1 MYNYSVVVPVF
12 NSEFMLVKL
21 FEGLQKVFTELEKT
35 VQIIFVDD
43 GSRDNSW
50 EVLQGIK
57 QSSPENVVI
66 ARLNKNYGQGN
77 STFCGLGFAKGDRII
92 TIDDDLQ
99 QPPEEIPKLIDVF
112 ESENRELVYGVYK
125 SKKHS
130 VARNAGSKMV
140 RKSAK
145 KFMDKPEMA
154 SSLRIFSK
162 ALNQKILAHQS
173 NFIFVDELLWWY
185 TTNISFAF
193 VEHRKRVG
201 SKSGYTYGK
210 LWKLLANLLIYY
222 TNFPLRLMVYG
233 GLFFSFVFLIITVY
247 YLIAKAFFDVPLG
260 YTSII
265 VGIMF
270 STSMILF
277 SLGVI
282 GEYVS
287 RLYTFQNRKPP
298 FVVEDLEE

>member
-12 NSEFMLVKL
+12 NSEYMLVKL
-21 FEGLQKVFTELEKT
+21 FESLSKVFVGLEKT
-35 VQIIFVDD
+35 VQFVFVDD
-43 GSRDNSW
+43 GSQDSSW

-57 QSSPENVVI
+57 QNSPENVVI
-66 ARLNKNYGQGN
+66 ARLNNNYGQGN
-77 STFCGLGFAKGDRII
+77 ATFCGLGYANGERII

-99 QPPEEIPKLIDVF
+99 QPPKEIPVLIDLF

-125 SKKHS
+125 RKRHS
-130 VARNAGSKMV
+130 LARNAGSKMV
-140 RKSAK
+140 RKTAK
-145 KFMDKPEMA
+145 KFMNKPEMA
-154 SSLRIFSK
+154 SSFRLFSK
-162 ALNQKILAHQS
+162 KLNQKILIHKS
-173 NFIFVDELLWWY
+173 NFIFIDELLWWY
-185 TTNISFAF
+185 TGNISFAY
-193 VEHRKRVG
+193 VNHRKREG

-210 LWKLLANLLIYY
+210 LWKLLANLLIHY

-233 GLFFSFVFLIITVY
+233 GLFFSFVFLIITLY
-247 YLIAKAFFDVPLG
+247 YLLAKAFYDVPLG

-277 SLGVI
+277 SLGII

-287 RLYTFQNRKPP
+287 RLYTFQNKKPP
-298 FVVEDLEE
+298 FIVEDLEE

>member
-1 MYNYSVVVPVF
+1 MYDYSIVVPVF
-12 NSEFMLVKL
+12 NSEYMLVKL
-21 FEGLQKVFTELEKT
+21 FESLGKVFVKLEKT
-35 VQIIFVDD
+35 VQFVFVDD
-43 GSRDNSW
+43 GSNDSSW
-50 EVLQGIK
+50 EVLKGIK
-57 QSSPENVVI
+57 KSSSENVVI
-66 ARLNKNYGQGN
+66 VRLNKNYGQGN
-77 STFCGLGFAKGDRII
+77 STFCGLGYAKGNRII
-92 TIDDDLQ
+92 TMDDDLQ
-99 QPPEEIPKLIDVF
+99 QPPEEIPKLIELF
-112 ESENRELVYGVYK
+112 ESEKRELVYGVYK

-130 VARNAGSKMV
+130 AARNAGSKII
-140 RKSAK
+140 RKTAK
-145 KFMDKPEMA
+145 RFMDKPEMA
-154 SSLRIFSK
+154 SSFRLFSGK
-162 ALNQKILAHQS
+162 LNQKILQHKS
-173 NFIFVDELLWWY
+173 NFIFIDELLWWY
-185 TTNISFAF
+185 TSKISFVF

-210 LWKLLANLLIYY
+210 LWKLLTNLLIHY

-233 GLFFSFVFLIITVY
+233 GLFFSILFLIITVY
-247 YLIAKAFFDVPLG
+247 YLLAKAFYDVPLG

-298 FVVEDLEE
+298 FIVEDLKE